1 MGATDSITL
10 NRILTSAAGL
20 GASDLHFLI
29 GSPPIGRIDGRL
41 REFEDEAIISAEFME
56 AILATFLTDEQ
67 RQSLDQK
74 KELVVGYSL
83 NPQVRFK
90 VSAFYQRGS
99 LALTLH
105 FISSQLKR
113 VKDLGLPEAVA
124 GFTKLTKGL
133 VLITGPY
140 GSGRTTTMNAIIN
153 ELNET
158 RTVNIV
164 TIEQPIEHMFVNN
177 HSIIEQR
184 EVGRDALST
193 EQAIRTAAREDV
205 DVIVVSEAEGRDVL
219 AAMLDA
225 AEASR
230 LVISTMNTDSVLGT
244 VEKILNS
251 FPASEGSKARAQLS
265 NVLAGIVSQRLLPRV
280 GGGQVVVAEVMI
292 PLAPVRAVIRDG
304 ALVQLANVLQTSR
317 QPGLVSMD
325 RALAQL
331 VRDNVVLLE
340 DAAVN
345 AQDPTQ
351 FRTLAR

>member
-10 NRILTSAAGL
+10 NRTLTTAAGL

-29 GSPPIGRIDGRL
+29 GSPPIVRVDGRL
-41 REFEDEAIISAEFME
+41 RELAEEPIVSAEFME
-56 AILATFLTDEQ
+56 AILGTFLTEEQ
-67 RQSLDQK
+67 RRGLDER

-90 VSAFYQRGS
+90 ISAFFQRGS

-113 VKDLGLPEAVA
+113 IKDLGLPEPVA
-124 GFTKLTKGL
+124 GFTQLSKGL

-140 GSGRTTTMNAIIN
+140 GSGRTTTLNAIIN
-153 ELNET
+153 HINET

-164 TIEQPIEHMFVNN
+164 MIEQPIEHLFVNN

-184 EVGRDALST
+184 EVGRDALSA

-205 DVIVVSEAEGRDVL
+205 DVIIVAEAEGREPL

-230 LVISTMNTDSVLGT
+230 LVISTMNTDSVIAT
-244 VEKILNS
+244 IEKILNS
-251 FPASEGSKARAQLS
+251 FPAAEGAKARAQLS
-265 NVLAGIVSQRLLPRV
+265 NVLAGIVSQRLLPRI
-280 GGGQVVVAEVMI
+280 GGGLVAVAEVMI
-292 PLAPVRAVIRDG
+292 PTPPVRAVIRDG

-317 QPGLVSMD
+317 QPGLVSLD

-331 VRDNVVLLE
+331 VRDNVVLVE
-340 DAAVN
+340 DAAAN
-345 AQDPTQ
+345 AQDPVQ
-351 FRTLAR
+351 FKALIQ